1 MQHHGGAKEK
11 QRAEQVLNL
20 IPAEILYS
28 NSKAYFGGVGIKIL
42 SFIHSHQNTR
52 NSFFF
57 FYMT

>member
-1 MQHHGGAKEK
+1 MDAKSWWSQK
-11 QRAEQVLNL
+11 KAREQVLNL

-42 SFIHSHQNTR
+42 SFIHSHQNIR

-57 FYMT
+57 IYMT